1 LVARR
6 APRNGCPR
14 LAADLSGW
22 DGQFTVLMRKRIAR
36 HIESCPTCDEYR
48 RSALNAV
55 AMLGGGVLDKVS

>member
-1 LVARR
+1 
-6 APRNGCPR
+6 
-14 LAADLSGW
+14 
-22 DGQFTVLMRKRIAR
+22 MRKRIAR